1 MVWLLILRMGTI
13 WLCAQL
19 TLNMTNGMSN
29 RNFNEHWLCASKR
42 EGHMKIETLKK
53 DLIKEY
59 EQFNFPYRVY
69 TQLLPVS
76 DDANRY
82 DMYISDDPILKTL
95 LVEKAV
101 NRYSDNFFFKFYTD
115 DWLPVSLPFLNTANK
130 INMSSYL
137 HVTDYKKLRKS
148 NPDSSVNLDF
158 EKKYYYY
165 PDKKGSDGMTP
176 CYVTEW
182 MKREIVLNY
191 LYFYQWFS
199 AGVIGFMIICD
210 ICKPIMAGISF
221 VYAKSTGS
229 KKRRRFNDYESG
241 SVDSRPRNSNLRLGV
256 GNFHNTQLTTE
267 LPSYNASNH
276 RDTISPTRGQSQ
288 ISIARNR
295 FVNGDNA

>member
-1 MVWLLILRMGTI
+1 
-13 WLCAQL
+13 
-19 TLNMTNGMSN
+19 
-29 RNFNEHWLCASKR
+29 
-42 EGHMKIETLKK
+42 MKIEDLKK
-53 DLIKEY
+53 DLTKEY
-59 EQFNFPYRVY
+59 KQFNFPYRVY

-76 DDANRY
+76 DNADRKY
-82 DMYISDDPILKTL
+82 DMFTSGDDKLETL

-115 DWLPVSLPFLNTANK
+115 DWLPVSIPFLNSAEK

-137 HVTDYKKLRKS
+137 HMTEYKKITS
-148 NPDSSVNLDF
+148 NSDSSVNLDF

-165 PDKKGSDGMTP
+165 PDKMGSDGMTP

-191 LYFYQWFS
+191 LYFYQWLS
-199 AGVIGFMIICD
+199 AVVIGFMITCD
-210 ICKPIMAGISF
+210 ICKPIMTGISF
-221 VYAKSTGS
+221 IYAKCTRS

-241 SVDSRPRNSNLRLGV
+241 SVDSRPRNSNLRLRV
-256 GNFHNTQLTTE
+256 GTFQHTKLTTE

-295 FVNGDNA
+295 FMNAGNA